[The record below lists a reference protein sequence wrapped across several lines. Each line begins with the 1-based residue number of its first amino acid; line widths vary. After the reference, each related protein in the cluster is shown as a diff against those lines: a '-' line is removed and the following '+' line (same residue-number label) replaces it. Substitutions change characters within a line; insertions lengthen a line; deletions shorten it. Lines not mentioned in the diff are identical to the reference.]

1 VRAEAV
7 STIRHF
13 PRPAS
18 TSSSTARVR
27 LPPAHRRPRVFGYL
41 RPGFHL
47 LEDHTVALVLPRPG
61 TGRPRPRTTPLSS
74 CFPTRV
80 ASPCTDLL
88 VSFTSSPPPQIAS
101 PPLLDPPRTDFLP
114 PRHRP
119 LPELAGRRHQ
129 RVVAAPPLLRPWAFR
144 SGLAGPNCQAGLDVE
159 VNASPARS

>member
-1 VRAEAV
+1 M
-7 STIRHF
+7 
-13 PRPAS
+13 
-18 TSSSTARVR
+18 
-27 LPPAHRRPRVFGYL
+27 FGYL
-41 RPGFHL
+41 RPIVDRACSAISGPASTSL
-47 LEDHTVALVLPRPG
+47 RTTPSPLVLPRPG
-61 TGRPRPRTTPLSS
+61 TGRPRPRTTPLPS

-80 ASPCTDLL
+80 ASSCTDLL
-88 VSFTSSPPPQIAS
+88 VSFASSPPPQIAS
-101 PPLLDPPRTDFLP
+101 PPLLDPPRTDFPP